1 MYIYNGRPIES
12 RRWSIERRHFQWPW
26 TTPNQVFRVTLFVHA
41 QIVSAQGVSAA
52 SAQCATA
59 QTIPRK
65 AFQRKAFPCNF

>member
-1 MYIYNGRPIES
+1 
-12 RRWSIERRHFQWPW
+12 
-26 TTPNQVFRVTLFVHA
+26 V

-65 AFQRKAFPCNF
+65 AFQRNFNNGYVLLWTPAQRKRASMLYFANVFFIYLFFFFMAALFSGPG